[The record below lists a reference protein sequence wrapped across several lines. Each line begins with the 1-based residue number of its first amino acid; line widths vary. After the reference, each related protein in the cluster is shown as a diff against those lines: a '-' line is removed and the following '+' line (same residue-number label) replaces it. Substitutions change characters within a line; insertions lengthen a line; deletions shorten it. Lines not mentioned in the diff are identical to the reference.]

1 MTIDTRQI
9 GLNCMALKARMAAR
23 TVTRAYDAA
32 LKPLNLRITQ
42 FTLLACIASDNV
54 KSISALADYLAVERT
69 TLTRNLQLLEKNGFI
84 EFSTESSGRAKPI
97 LLTQKGEELLQKAI
111 PIWEGVQDTLQEKL
125 GNNEWH
131 MVASSLGLLTKS
143 V

>member
-1 MTIDTRQI
+1 MRDDIRHI
-9 GLNCMALKARMAAR
+9 GRNCMALKARMAAR

-42 FTLLACIASDNV
+42 FTLLACIATDDV

-84 EFSTESSGRAKPI
+84 NFVDGESGRARAI
-97 LLTQKGEELLQKAI
+97 SLTQKGEDLLEEAI
-111 PIWEGVQDTLQEKL
+111 PIWEGVQEKL
-125 GNNEWH
+125 QKKLGDNEWH
-131 MVASSLGLLTKS
+131 MVASGLGLLTKS
-143 V
+143 A